1 MSTPIANNFFNQ
13 AAGEYGQDYPVNL
26 GSPIFAPFAGVFSK
40 ESLGNVAWGNRAF
53 VHGSN
58 GLTFAAGHLGSFTR
72 TAGEKVNAGDLI
84 GYSGG
89 PPSLHPDGTVQSSG
103 PHVELQFITAA
114 GKYLDPR
121 QVPGI
126 SQLEQLIFGAAKA
139 PAEAVG
145 TAASS
150 SASSAGAVDPFGP
163 ITTALGSFNDF
174 IGRAVWLAVGIG
186 LIFVGLL
193 LLVFEDFESAGKQ
206 AAKFA
211 AANPEVLAA
220 AA

>member
-13 AAGEYGQDYPVNL
+13 ALGEYGQDYPVNL
-26 GSPIFAPFAGVFSK
+26 GTPIFAPFAGVFSK

-72 TAGEKVNAGDLI
+72 SAGEKVKQGDLI

-89 PPSLHPDGTVQSSG
+89 APSLHPDGTVQSSG

-126 SQLEQLIFGAAKA
+126 SQLEQVIFGAAKRS
-139 PAEAVG
+139 AEA
-145 TAASS
+145 
-150 SASSAGAVDPFGP
+150 AGGVVSKPPDLNP
-163 ITTALGSFNDF
+163 IDALTGALKSFNDF
-174 IGRAVWLAVGIG
+174 IGRAVWLAVGVG
-186 LIFVGLL
+186 LIFAGLL
-193 LLVFEDFESAGKQ
+193 LLVFEDFENAGKQ
-206 AAKFA
+206 AAKVA
-211 AANPEVLAA
+211 AANPEILAA